1 MKVAGL
7 ITEYNPFH
15 NGHLIHI
22 EEAKRLTKADCLV
35 VVMSGSF
42 VQRGEPAVMDKYL
55 RTKIALMAG
64 ADLVIELPAPFSC
77 GSAEY
82 FAGAGVAILDKLGVV
97 DSLVFGSECGDIK
110 ALTAIAKVLAG
121 EPQEFKVLIAEAL
134 KCGMPYPAAVSK
146 AVSKYINT
154 CASSTD
160 VLGQFDAHIADNNN
174 DFPNLNSYYEHN
186 DYINHIDNILA
197 EPNNMLGIE
206 YIKALI
212 KRGSNIKPVTY
223 KRCGSYNDTSLSAKY
238 PSASALRAMLFE
250 NSDIN
255 TLADILKSIVPPYAA
270 EIMLENYNRTFPV
283 SIDDFSNQ
291 LTYLLLSK
299 TKEDLTVFSDVS
311 GDIESRIKKAAKTA
325 ATCSGIIDVAKT
337 KAFTRARISRCL
349 MHILLDIKAADMDN
363 YKLNNDF
370 ISYARI
376 LGFRK
381 DSSAL
386 LSAIKKQSSIPLITR
401 LAGYE
406 NILSSTDSKILATEI
421 FASDIFQA
429 AVSYKYREQLSSAE
443 CKDNDENKTPPANEF
458 TRGLVII

>member
-1 MKVAGL
+1 
-7 ITEYNPFH
+7 
-15 NGHLIHI
+15 
-22 EEAKRLTKADCLV
+22 
-35 VVMSGSF
+35 MSGSF

-97 DSLVFGSECGDIK
+97 DSLVFGSECGDVD
-110 ALTAIAKVLAG
+110 ALTAIAKVLAD

-154 CASSTD
+154 CANSTD
-160 VLGQFDAHIADNNN
+160 VLGQFDAHIAYNNN

-223 KRCGSYNDTSLSAKY
+223 KRNGSYNDTALSCEY
-238 PSASALRAMLFE
+238 PSASALRAALF
-250 NSDIN
+250 NRPDID
-255 TLADILKSIVPPYAA
+255 TLAELLKSTVPPYAA

-299 TKEDLTVFSDVS
+299 TEEDLTVFSDVS
-311 GDIESRIKKAAKTA
+311 RDIESRIKKSAKTA
-325 ATCSGIIDVAKT
+325 ATCSGIIDAAKT
-337 KAFTRARISRCL
+337 KAFTRTRISRCL
-349 MHILLDIKAADMDN
+349 MHILLNIKAADMDN
-363 YKLNNDF
+363 YKHNNDF

-386 LSAIKKQSSIPLITR
+386 LSAIKKQASIPLITK

-406 NILSSTDSKILATEI
+406 DILNDADIKILGTEI

-429 AVSYKYREQLSSAE
+429 AVLYRQEKVSPAVKADGTDNAGSA
-443 CKDNDENKTPPANEF
+443 DNADNRENKMPPANEF
-458 TRGLVII
+458 TRGVIII